1 MSIRFYHRD
10 KVFAQTPL
18 TQERDKDHYFEVGN
32 NLILDGLK
40 KGNNLGEQII
50 IYLAVVD
57 RLNKQKIYNI
67 QKDDQQIFI
76 ACILALWRLGVYD
89 PDTPEDP
96 LWISPKYKKSKKL
109 KKLRS

>member
-76 ACILALWRLGVYD
+76 VIQHDQSVLVL
-89 PDTPEDP
+89 
-96 LWISPKYKKSKKL
+96 I
-109 KKLRS
+109 